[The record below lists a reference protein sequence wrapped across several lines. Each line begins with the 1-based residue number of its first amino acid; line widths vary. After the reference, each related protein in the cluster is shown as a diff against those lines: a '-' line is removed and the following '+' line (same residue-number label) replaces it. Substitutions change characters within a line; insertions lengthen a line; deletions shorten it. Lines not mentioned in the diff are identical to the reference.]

1 MPQAQEIVQDMS
13 QFMQRTT
20 KDTVERI
27 NKKTNDDVNYN
38 MEKMIADE
46 REKIVEKFEADLEAK
61 IIDYKIH
68 KSKLQ
73 NGERINKMRQTNAM
87 VESLLKEAK
96 VEMHNQLQADED
108 RHKELIKDLMVQG
121 FIKMIEPRMI
131 LKVRQSDVDLIE
143 SQLED
148 AIAIYKEKMLNEVE
162 AFKGKDDFKCN
173 IEIDKNSFLP
183 EWNEEDP
190 KNSCLGGFIMYA
202 KKNRIV
208 CSQTLDDRMAL
219 VY

>member
-96 VEMHNQLQADED
+96 VEMHNQLQNDED

-183 EWNEEDP
+183 EKPGTP
-190 KNSCLGGFIMYA
+190 KRCA
-202 KKNRIV
+202 KGAARLR
-208 CSQTLDDRMAL
+208 T
-219 VY
+219 